1 MKRVQEIYLGAGMV
15 YLLPPR
21 VVFRVK
27 DSRLAEK
34 LIHDILKEYRVRDER
49 EFFEII
55 FKEACKKIEKH

>member
-1 MKRVQEIYLGAGMV
+1 MV
-15 YLLPPR
+15 YLLPPL

-55 FKEACKKIEKH
+55 FKEACKKIEKR

>member
-15 YLLPPR
+15 YLLPPP

-27 DSRLAEK
+27 DSRFAEK

-55 FKEACKKIEKH
+55 FKADCKKIEKR